1 MGGAAASFASALLL
15 LLAIPSFDSSGAAAA
30 ASASA
35 ATATAPATT
44 ENQRLVADVWTAVS
58 SAYYDPTFNGLGTS
72 GWRQKET
79 EAMAAVSDAGPDDDD
94 LVADAIGG
102 MLSSLGDPYTRF
114 LPREKYEALTSYATG
129 GKNNFG
135 VKDDGGGIGV
145 QLLED
150 LRTGRMMVMATTAGG
165 PAASAGMRPGDAI
178 VRIDGADVAGY
189 SAEIVAAK
197 CRGATGGKVELD
209 FVRRDDADYDN
220 DDATTATAR
229 GGTGTTLRHLS
240 LTRARI
246 DSSNPIVASTF
257 VSAGGRNVGLLKVPS
272 FSTETASQIVDGL
285 RSVATGGG
293 GTGGGSVVVDAIAID
308 IRGNVGGYMP
318 GGVDSAKLFL
328 PAGLRVISEVGRPGG
343 TTPSSTKNYDADGIG
358 AETSLPLYLLVD
370 GRTASAS
377 EIFAAALQ
385 DNGRA
390 IVVGTTNTFGKGR
403 IQNVRP
409 LGNGCG
415 VAITRARYVTPRGRD
430 LHGVGIVPDRV
441 PDRCGIN
448 DSARTCLAGIV

>member
-1 MGGAAASFASALLL
+1 M
-15 LLAIPSFDSSGAAAA
+15 D
-30 ASASA
+30 
-35 ATATAPATT
+35 
-44 ENQRLVADVWTAVS
+44 
-58 SAYYDPTFNGLGTS
+58 
-72 GWRQKET
+72 
-79 EAMAAVSDAGPDDDD
+79 AMASVADAGPDDED

-129 GKNNFG
+129 GENNY
-135 VKDDGGGIGV
+135 GGGIGV

-150 LRTGRMMVMATTAGG
+150 LRTGRMMVMATTVGG

-189 SAEIVAAK
+189 SAEVVAAK

-209 FVRRDDADYDN
+209 FVRMDDDAYDV
-220 DDATTATAR
+220 AKTTAR
-229 GGTGTTLRHLS
+229 GGGGGVTPLRHLT

-246 DSSNPIVASTF
+246 DSSNPTVASTF

-293 GTGGGSVVVDAIAID
+293 GTGDGSVVVDAIAID

-343 TTPSSTKNYDADGIG
+343 TTTTPSSSSSTANTKTYDSDGIG

-370 GRTASAS
+370 KRTASAS

-390 IVVGTTNTFGKGR
+390 VVVGSTNTFGKGR
-403 IQNVRP
+403 IQNVRA

-441 PDRCGIN
+441 PDRCGID
-448 DSARTCLAGIV
+448 DSARTCLAGIL